1 MHEKVHM
8 KVTWQEYEE
17 KSEINQKLYFS
28 FGGEQILSYLVVEY
42 SVTIL
47 NFWLLLN
54 WKLTPDPIPTR
65 KKWIYE
71 ITTIWLLNTIKW

>member
-1 MHEKVHM
+1 MR
-8 KVTWQEYEE
+8 
-17 KSEINQKLYFS
+17 NYFL

-54 WKLTPDPIPTR
+54 WKLTPDPIPAGKNMNLWDYNYLATE
-65 KKWIYE
+65 Y
-71 ITTIWLLNTIKW
+71 N